1 MLTVR
6 MSSLPNDVYWQ
17 ERAAMRQEIY
27 NRADNSMLQQ
37 LGKAYQ
43 DAQGEISAEMQRLI
57 GSYARRTGDVVPG
70 CRVDPSGACA
80 PQAETEAAEEALM
93 DALEDS
99 PAKMSIRARLNA
111 ESVRFRLNEPFG
123 TAGEREH
130 HLCEAGAA
138 GTGTRDDK
146 PCARLAKTLICAPP
160 STCRRERRSAGTHPG
175 FSERQLTQM
184 LKDKWT
190 GVSYSDRLW
199 NNTEKLSQ
207 MVSREMA
214 SGLMGG
220 KDHDRIIRDLM
231 KTFDVSRYVA
241 ARLVVTETAYVA
253 NHSELRSYIDSGV
266 EEYQFVA
273 IFDEKTSDVCRAHSS
288 KVYRVADA
296 KPGVNLPPLHP
307 WCRSTTI
314 PVYGR
319 DWLATVNRSVKKG
332 DGKYI
337 LIPAK
342 WNYDQWQRWQGAG
355 CPPITA

>member
-6 MSSLPNDVYWQ
+6 MSSLPNDIYWQ

-27 NRADNSMLQQ
+27 NRADNQMLQQ
-37 LGKAYQ
+37 LGEAYK
-43 DAQGEISAEMQRLI
+43 DAQNQISAEMQRMI
-57 GSYARRTGDVVPG
+57 GSYARRTGMSFQEATAILREP
-70 CRVDPSGACA
+70 A
-80 PQAETEAAEEALM
+80 PQREFKRLRDLM
-93 DALEDS
+93 EALEDS
-99 PAKMSIRARLNA
+99 PAKLSIRARLNA
-111 ESVRFRLNEPFG
+111 ESVRFRLTNLRALQESANITCAKLGQKELDLG
-123 TAGEREH
+123 TQTLRQVGKDAYMRTAFD
-130 HLCEAGAA
+130 LQK
-138 GTGTRDDK
+138 GTQVGWN
-146 PCARLAKTLICAPP
+146 A
-160 STCRRERRSAGTHPG
+160 SGV
-175 FSERQLTQM
+175 SERQLTQM

-190 GVSYSDRLW
+190 GISYSDRLW
-199 NNTEKLSQ
+199 NNTERLSQ

-253 NHSELRSYIDSGV
+253 NHSELKSYIDSGV

-296 KPGVNLPPLHP
+296 KPGMNLPPLHP

-314 PVYGR
+314 PVYGL
-319 DWLATVNRSVKKG
+319 DWLATVNRSVKTG

-337 LIPAK
+337 LIPAT
-342 WNYDQWQRWQGAG
+342 WDYSQWERWQAAG
-355 CPPITA
+355 CPPIAA

>member
-6 MSSLPNDVYWQ
+6 MSSLPNDIYWQ

-27 NRADNSMLQQ
+27 NRADNQMLQQ

-43 DAQGEISAEMQRLI
+43 DAQAEISAEMQRLI
-57 GSYARRTGDVVPG
+57 GSYARRTGLSFQEAVTVLREPA
-70 CRVDPSGACA
+70 S
-80 PQAETEAAEEALM
+80 QTELKRLKSLLKALP
-93 DALEDS
+93 DS
-99 PAKMSIRARLNA
+99 PAKLSIRATLNA
-111 ESVRFRLNEPFG
+111 ESVRFRLTNLRALQESANI
-123 TAGEREH
+123 T
-130 HLCEAGAA
+130 
-138 GTGTRDDK
+138 
-146 PCARLAKTLICAPP
+146 CAKLGQKELDLGMKTLRQVGKDAYMR
-160 STCRRERRSAGTHPG
+160 TAFDLQKGTQVG
-175 FSERQLTQM
+175 WNASGISERQLTQM
-184 LKDKWT
+184 LRDKWT

-199 NNTEKLSQ
+199 NNTQKLSQ
-207 MVSREMA
+207 MVSREIA

-253 NHSELRSYIDSGV
+253 NHSELKSYIDSGV

-273 IFDEKTSDVCRAHSS
+273 IFDEKTSAVCRTHSS
-288 KVYRVADA
+288 KVYKVTDA

-319 DWLATVNRSVKKG
+319 DWLATVNRSVQNQ
-332 DGKYI
+332 DGKYV
-337 LIPAK
+337 LIPAT
-342 WNYDQWQRWQGAG
+342 WNYDQWERWQAAG
-355 CPPITA
+355 CPPIAA